1 MVCSCQGCLILWH
14 KSFTTAWLRDEKWQ
28 NTFKKFHNPSP
39 LEEAVLE
46 ALLSKREASSKLH
59 CGDIKVFSDSEIFK
73 GFHMKMNDTV
83 YKQTVRWAI
92 GILLWRRLKTIY
104 LCNWW
109 KCGKRQSE
117 KDGCGKEGHYQ
128 VNYFLA
134 RGPPFSPG
142 CLLWRA
148 REGRRG

>member
-1 MVCSCQGCLILWH
+1 MVCGCQGASVQSGLVEGWKMTKCI
-14 KSFTTAWLRDEKWQ
+14 KNSP
-28 NTFKKFHNPSP
+28 NPSP
-39 LEEAVLE
+39 PEEAVLE
-46 ALLSKREASSKLH
+46 ALLSKNEASSTLQH
-59 CGDIKVFSDSEIFK
+59 CDIKVFSDYEIIK
-73 GFHMKMNDTV
+73 GSHLKMNDTV
-83 YKQTVRWAI
+83 YKQTVRRAI
-92 GILLWRRLKTIY
+92 SILLRRRFKTIY

-117 KDGCGKEGHYQ
+117 KNGCGKEGHYQ

-134 RGPPFSPG
+134 WGPPFSPG